1 VRAGVSKG
9 DLHVANSKTL
19 AAKRKHLRRQR
30 AAKEKVHQHLNGKL
44 ESGKLPE
51 LAQRF
56 LRRRLR
62 TVKRG

>member
-1 VRAGVSKG
+1 M
-9 DLHVANSKTL
+9 ANSKTL

>member
-1 VRAGVSKG
+1 M
-9 DLHVANSKTL
+9 ANSKTQ
-19 AAKRKHLRRQR
+19 AVKRKHLARQR
-30 AAKEKVHQHLNGKL
+30 AAKERVRQHLSGKM

-62 TVKRG
+62 TIKRG